1 MIHTPNLLLLAVFF
15 LVASSHTSHLTS
27 AFSIPPAIRPITT
40 SCHPSSPL
48 YTTRTVSES
57 TDCVIDD
64 SGTSDKQ
71 VEINPDKAAVIFLH
85 GLGDSP
91 DGWSKLTEALPNLR
105 PNLAMLDITY
115 VFPPASMV
123 GITVNGGEQMSGW
136 FDVYDWPIGL
146 DAKDDPKGLAMSVKR
161 VDQIVTQLKDEEGI
175 DPSRVIVGGF
185 AQGGAVALMAAYNRR
200 KKDAKPFAGCM
211 CLSGWLP
218 MKDYLDVSEET
229 AKATPLY
236 WAHGQ
241 YDEKILFE
249 QQVHGVQKLKGVGV
263 DVSAYAFPVGHE
275 SANYEEIEAMAEFID
290 GILTSKTDQSKTK
303 AVKYAYD
310 EPESSEYDDE
320 TNALLYYLCA
330 FGMEEA
336 MQVEEEAASTVM
348 SP

>member
-1 MIHTPNLLLLAVFF
+1 
-15 LVASSHTSHLTS
+15 
-27 AFSIPPAIRPITT
+27 
-40 SCHPSSPL
+40 
-48 YTTRTVSES
+48 
-57 TDCVIDD
+57 
-64 SGTSDKQ
+64 
-71 VEINPDKAAVIFLH
+71 AAVIFLH

-303 AVKYAYD
+303 AV
-310 EPESSEYDDE
+310 
-320 TNALLYYLCA
+320 
-330 FGMEEA
+330 
-336 MQVEEEAASTVM
+336 
-348 SP
+348 